1 MLNPLLRRIRVPVF
15 GLVLAILSLALP
27 ARLAAD
33 LIWTPQSGWRLEGGA
48 LSGLVGNDGRNAI
61 ELMNKARTAEESGS
75 AGSAISAYDKV
86 AKKYPNS
93 VYAPEA
99 LYRAA
104 KLRLARKQYLKAF
117 ESYQNVTIRYP
128 NTKRFNE
135 IIGEQYRIASALLDG
150 ARNRTWGW
158 LPGFRNREKAIEYFE
173 IILVTA
179 PYSDY
184 APLALMNIA
193 RGHQKL
199 RNTEEAIDALDR
211 MVNNY
216 PQSLLAPDAYLKLAQ
231 AHASLVEGPYYD
243 QGSTKEAVTYFEDF
257 MILFPSDTN
266 IAAAAKGLDNMK
278 VVLAESK
285 MRIGDFYFYHRD
297 NFKAAR
303 VFYNEAITA
312 YPDSDVAK
320 RAKLRLADVE
330 NKAAGKPVAPQNGGK
345 KRFWLF

>member
-1 MLNPLLRRIRVPVF
+1 MSNLFLRRLP
-15 GLVLAILSLALP
+15 VLALTLAALFLSLP

-33 LIWTPQSGWRLEGGA
+33 LVWKPGTGWQVDGGA
-48 LSGLVGNDGRNAI
+48 VSGLLGSEGRNAVD
-61 ELMNKARTAEESGS
+61 LMNKAREAEENKSVGS
-75 AGSAISAYDKV
+75 ALSSYSKV

-93 VYAPEA
+93 IYAPEA

-104 KLRLARKQYLKAF
+104 KLHLGRKEYFKAF
-117 ESYQNVTIRYP
+117 ESYQGVVGRYP
-128 NTKRFNE
+128 NSKHFSE

-158 LPGFRNREKAIEYFE
+158 LPGFRNREKGIEYFE
-173 IILVTA
+173 FILINA

-199 RNTEEAIDALDR
+199 REPEEAIDALDR
-211 MVNNY
+211 MINSY

-231 AHASLVEGPYYD
+231 AHAGLVEGPYYD
-243 QGSTKEAVTYFEDF
+243 QASSKEAVTYFEDF
-257 MILFPSDTN
+257 MILFPSDPS
-266 IAAAAKGLDNMK
+266 IAAAAKGLDGMK
-278 VVLAESK
+278 VVIAESK
-285 MRIGDFYFYHRD
+285 MKIGDFYLYKRS
-297 NFKAAR
+297 NFKAAK

-312 YPDSDVAK
+312 YPDSEVAK
-320 RAKLRLADVE
+320 RAKIRLVE
-330 NKAAGKPVAPQNGGK
+330 VEAGAEGRPVPPEGGKK